1 MKKDFYVNH
10 LLESDIYEL
19 FSQLQL
25 FIELNGKKIK
35 VDYAI
40 QTPTKR
46 IKLEGTKPYTTLF
59 LKDFTCYIS
68 NAEAQTKANINEI
81 YRNFMRNIFERTNY
95 DIHAAEYDA
104 KVAEKQ
110 AKSL

>member
-10 LLESDIYEL
+10 LLDSEIYEL
-19 FSQLQL
+19 FSLLQL
-25 FIELNGKKIK
+25 YIELNGKKVK

-46 IKLEGTKPYTTLF
+46 IKLEGTKPYTRLF

-68 NAEAQTKANINEI
+68 NADVQTKANINEI
-81 YRNFMRNIFERTNY
+81 YRNFMSKTFEGTNY

-104 KVAEKQ
+104 KMAEKQ
-110 AKSL
+110 AKSV